1 MSVNKVI
8 LIGNLGKDPEVLTFE
23 NGNKNDFIITFGTD
37 SKNNITW
44 CYPFSWSESEKLKI
58 DIRDY
63 ILDLGKL
70 DNDFYKK
77 IPDISKMIEDQYV
90 RKQFADFSYLT
101 VEISKVGKV
110 FMYVFLAIG
119 IVIYLFV
126 YQIVLEERI
135 F

>member
-1 MSVNKVI
+1 MGDVPI
-8 LIGNLGKDPEVLTFE
+8 EYAYAQQDYFE
-23 NGNKNDFIITFGTD
+23 NGNKNDFIITIGTD

-63 ILDLGKL
+63 VLDLKKL
-70 DNDFYKK
+70 DDDYYKK

-90 RKQFADFSYLT
+90 RKQFSDFNYLT

-110 FMYVFLAIG
+110 FMYIFLAIG
-119 IVIYLFV
+119 IVI
-126 YQIVLEERI
+126 
-135 F
+135 

>member
-1 MSVNKVI
+1 M
-8 LIGNLGKDPEVLTFE
+8 
-23 NGNKNDFIITFGTD
+23 
-37 SKNNITW
+37 
-44 CYPFSWSESEKLKI
+44 
-58 DIRDY
+58 
-63 ILDLGKL
+63 LDLGKL

-110 FMYVFLAIG
+110 FMYIFLTIG
-119 IVIYLFV
+119 IVVYLFT
-126 YQIVLEERI
+126 YQIVLKERI

>member
-1 MSVNKVI
+1 MQLNLD
-8 LIGNLGKDPEVLTFE
+8 LIWLP
-23 NGNKNDFIITFGTD
+23 
-37 SKNNITW
+37 
-44 CYPFSWSESEKLKI
+44 
-58 DIRDY
+58 IRDGFKNGIGQCVFKNAYVICTLIKKKVQIFSLDHRYHKATNY

-70 DNDFYKK
+70 DDDFYKK
-77 IPDISKMIEDQYV
+77 IPDISKIIEDQYV
-90 RKQFADFSYLT
+90 RKQFTDFDYLT

-110 FMYVFLAIG
+110 FIYIFLVIK

>member
-1 MSVNKVI
+1 M
-8 LIGNLGKDPEVLTFE
+8 GNAPIEYAYAQQDYFE
-23 NGNKNDFIITFGTD
+23 NGNKNDFIITLGTD
-37 SKNNITW
+37 SKNNIMW

-63 ILDLGKL
+63 FLDLGKL
-70 DNDFYKK
+70 DDDFYKK
-77 IPDISKMIEDQYV
+77 IPDIAKMIEDQYV
-90 RKQFADFSYLT
+90 RKQFADFNYLT

-110 FMYVFLAIG
+110 FMYIFLAIG

>member
-1 MSVNKVI
+1 MGDVPI
-8 LIGNLGKDPEVLTFE
+8 EYAYAQQDYFE
-23 NGNKNDFIITFGTD
+23 NGNKNDFIITIGTD

-63 ILDLGKL
+63 VLYLKKL
-70 DNDFYKK
+70 DDDFYTK

-90 RKQFADFSYLT
+90 RKQFADFDYLA
-101 VEISKVGKV
+101 VEISKVGKG
-110 FMYVFLAIG
+110 FMYFLLIVG
-119 IVIYLFV
+119 ILTYLIF
-126 YQIVLEERI
+126 YQTLLEERI